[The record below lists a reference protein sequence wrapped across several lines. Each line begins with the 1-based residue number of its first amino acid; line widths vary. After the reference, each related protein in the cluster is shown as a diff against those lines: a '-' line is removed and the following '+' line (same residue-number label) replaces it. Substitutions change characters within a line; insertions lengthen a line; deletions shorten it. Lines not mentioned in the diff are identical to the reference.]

1 MFEKEIDK
9 IIKYGK
15 LSGKKGLTPGL
26 SGNISLR
33 CGDKVIITATATANG
48 YLDEDDF
55 AVIDFSGNLLEGKKP
70 SSEKFLH
77 LEFYKQREDVNAIMH
92 FHSPY
97 LTSFAVS
104 GQSLS
109 EPILPEIVYAFGE
122 IPLAEYA
129 LPGSSELVENTSKY
143 FKDYSVILMQNHGV
157 IAGGKSLKDVFFKLD
172 TCENYAKTLILS
184 KILGGA
190 KIISEDET
198 QKIYLLRQ

>member
-1 MFEKEIDK
+1 
-9 IIKYGK
+9 
-15 LSGKKGLTPGL
+15 
-26 SGNISLR
+26 
-33 CGDKVIITATATANG
+33 
-48 YLDEDDF
+48 
-55 AVIDFSGNLLEGKKP
+55 
-70 SSEKFLH
+70 
-77 LEFYKQREDVNAIMH
+77 MH

-190 KIISEDET
+190 KIISEDDT